1 MLTPQEINFLYQLLD
16 QISVRGEEQK
26 ALALSCMRKLRILS
40 QPPPAAPPVEEEDET
55 S

>member
-26 ALALSCMRKLRILS
+26 ALALSCMRKLRIMS
-40 QPPPAAPPVEEEDET
+40 QPKEEEDET
-55 S
+55 PVEG